1 MQPRSG
7 AQLPVQAGRAGAGYR
22 EECERGHVEQGQLS
36 VVLDRYEAVAR
47 MSHEIGYEHLER
59 KERGDRSGPKPRD
72 HEQATEEFHHAG
84 QAHESEQGLHL
95 IAAKHAEKFLGA
107 VLHEQ
112 QADEHASDRMG
123 SAANR
128 RGMEEVEH
136 RFEELVKRYRTYY

>member
-1 MQPRSG
+1 MPPRSV
-7 AQLPVQAGRAGAGYR
+7 AQFLVQAGRAGAGYR
-22 EECERGHVEQGQLS
+22 EERERSHVQQRQFS
-36 VVLDRYEAVAR
+36 VVLDWYEPVAR

-59 KERGDRSGPKPRD
+59 KERGDRSGPKPSD
-72 HEQATEEFHHAG
+72 HEQAAEKFHHAG

-112 QADEHASDRMG
+112 QADENAGDRMG
-123 SAANR
+123 SAANG